1 MIPSAFS
8 VTLPQT
14 SYPQQK
20 ELAASFCPCE
30 ASGAGRYSVRR
41 RAATS
46 RLTQPK
52 VNASLFGEFIE
63 VNYVRPTHSSRP
75 TQFASRRRRSRPI
88 EFTLAGRR
96 APASPFS
103 LASRVAPYHPNLAW
117 RFFLPENA
125 RLCRARLPGCRR
137 LHGSWELGD

>member
-14 SYPQQK
+14 SYPQRK
-20 ELAASFCPCE
+20 ELVVSFSRCDASR
-30 ASGAGRYSVRR
+30 GRPLFRSP

-46 RLTQPK
+46 RLTKPK
-52 VNASLFGEFIE
+52 VNVSLFREFIE
-63 VNYVRPTHSSRP
+63 VNYVRPIDSSLAA
-75 TQFASRRRRSRPI
+75 QFASRRGPRPI
-88 EFTLAGRR
+88 EFRTSCCR

-103 LASRVAPYHPNLAW
+103 LASRVAPHHPYLAR

-125 RLCRARLPGCRR
+125 RLCRARLLGCRR
-137 LHGSWELGD
+137 LHGSGELGD